1 MKKIICLCAVLLCLL
16 TTASCHHPGEASTS
30 GPALESS
37 SLPPSS
43 EAPST
48 TLAAPSTRARIE
60 TTTSKPLIL
69 SGRKNRPYFK
79 AYAEFLLHSDTNME
93 EDPGFPIFG
102 YYLIDLNFDR
112 IPELGVYRD
121 SGGSLGGYLNF
132 YSFDGKKVAPVLE
145 DGGEQARSSTHTK
158 ILADKKNQKVY
169 LFKEMYLLQGN
180 SNGLNGYVKE
190 IKSRNGVPHVC
201 NIITL
206 DVDHD
211 HLQREDLE
219 KSHDGEDL
227 YLLDTELD
235 HCLLTKRYS
244 NGKSKEIS
252 SAHYLKKKRQIIP
265 EKNSFVDLLDTKARV
280 VCDSIMELLDEDSRS
295 HDKKLTSE
303 EIDLLFTKWLD
314 QTK

>member
-112 IPELGVYRD
+112 IPELGV
-121 SGGSLGGYLNF
+121 
-132 YSFDGKKVAPVLE
+132 
-145 DGGEQARSSTHTK
+145 
-158 ILADKKNQKVY
+158 
-169 LFKEMYLLQGN
+169 
-180 SNGLNGYVKE
+180 
-190 IKSRNGVPHVC
+190 
-201 NIITL
+201 
-206 DVDHD
+206 
-211 HLQREDLE
+211 
-219 KSHDGEDL
+219 
-227 YLLDTELD
+227 
-235 HCLLTKRYS
+235 
-244 NGKSKEIS
+244 
-252 SAHYLKKKRQIIP
+252 
-265 EKNSFVDLLDTKARV
+265 
-280 VCDSIMELLDEDSRS
+280 
-295 HDKKLTSE
+295 
-303 EIDLLFTKWLD
+303 
-314 QTK
+314 

>member
-121 SGGSLGGYLNF
+121 SGGTLSGYFTF
-132 YSFDGKKVAPVLE
+132 YGFDGKKVVPVFV
-145 DGGEQARSSTHTK
+145 DTGKPARSSTHTQ
-158 ILADKKNQKVY
+158 ILADKKNQRVY
-169 LFKEMYLLQGN
+169 LFKEARLLGGNDDGLYGYLH
-180 SNGLNGYVKE
+180 E
-190 IKSRNGVPHVC
+190 IRNRNGVPCVHYILNLEVSAGC
-201 NIITL
+201 A
-206 DVDHD
+206 
-211 HLQREDLE
+211 LE
-219 KSHDGEDL
+219 KQIEDQHEEDA
-227 YLLDTELD
+227 YLTNRKLET
-235 HCLLTKRYS
+235 CLLTQRWS
-244 NGKSKEIS
+244 DGKWKEIS
-252 SAHYLKKKRQIIP
+252 SAQYLKKKRQIIP

-314 QTK
+314 QAK

>member
-211 HLQREDLE
+211 HLQ
-219 KSHDGEDL
+219 
-227 YLLDTELD
+227 T
-235 HCLLTKRYS
+235 
-244 NGKSKEIS
+244 
-252 SAHYLKKKRQIIP
+252 
-265 EKNSFVDLLDTKARV
+265 
-280 VCDSIMELLDEDSRS
+280 
-295 HDKKLTSE
+295 
-303 EIDLLFTKWLD
+303 
-314 QTK
+314 

>member
-121 SGGSLGGYLNF
+121 SGGTLWGYFTF
-132 YSFDGKKVAPVLE
+132 YGFDGKKVVPVL
-145 DGGEQARSSTHTK
+145 DDTGKPARSSTHTQ
-158 ILADKKNQKVY
+158 ILADKKNQRVY
-169 LFKEMYLLQGN
+169 LFKEARLLGGNDDGLYGYLH
-180 SNGLNGYVKE
+180 E
-190 IKSRNGVPHVC
+190 IRNRNGVPCVHYILNLEVSAGC
-201 NIITL
+201 A
-206 DVDHD
+206 
-211 HLQREDLE
+211 LE
-219 KSHDGEDL
+219 KQIEDQHEEDA
-227 YLLDTELD
+227 YLTNRKLEA
-235 HCLLTKRYS
+235 CLLTQRWS
-244 NGKSKEIS
+244 DGKWKEIS
-252 SAHYLKKKRQIIP
+252 SAQYLKKKRQIIP

-280 VCDSIMELLDEDSRS
+280 VCDSIMELSDKTGRS

-314 QTK
+314 QAK